1 MITKEAV
8 QKAYEMGVQKA
19 ISDTGMLKEAFI
31 GDIRE
36 LALGAG
42 IGAIG
47 GGLSDESTAGV
58 GALRG
63 AGAIGGANVGG
74 TLVDRVLGASIL
86 KNPAM
91 LEKMIQHPGLAG
103 AGAIAAT
110 IGGLGAGG
118 YGGYKLMK
126 EFGPN
131 PRQTLAQKLHLS
143 Q

>member
-1 MITKEAV
+1 MITKEAANR
-8 QKAYEMGVQKA
+8 AYQIGVQKA
-19 ISDTGMLKEAFI
+19 LVDAGMLKEALI
-31 GDIRE
+31 GD

-42 IGAIG
+42 VGAIG

-63 AGAIGGANVGG
+63 AGAMGGANVGG
-74 TLVDRVLGASIL
+74 ALVDRVLGAAIL
-86 KNPAM
+86 KNPEM
-91 LEKMIQHPGLAG
+91 LQKMIQHPGIAG
-103 AGAIAAT
+103 AGSIAAT
-110 IGGLGAGG
+110 IGALGAGG